1 VIRKLVIA
9 GIVVLAITTLGVG
22 GIYKL
27 LDNAAHRVNQAASQL
42 PSFGNGGPSSG
53 GSGNSGGSGTQGPGP
68 SGQNAGQPPVGSGL
82 SGHYT
87 VQSQPSPGSCHYR
100 VLDAGTGYVLPDPT
114 CTPGAT
120 NPAVTQADL
129 STTIC
134 RKGFTSGIRP
144 PTSITS
150 REKAANK
157 RSYGY
162 TGSSRTGEYDHL
174 ISLELGGSPN
184 DARNLWVE
192 PNRSGATGTNNP
204 KDKVEG
210 QINSLVCNAVHG
222 QPYLPLAVA
231 QRLVA
236 TNWTTAIATAQKD
249 LVTR

>member
-1 VIRKLVIA
+1 MIRKLVIA
-9 GIVVLAITTLGVG
+9 GIVLLAITTLGAT

-27 LDNAAHRVNQAASQL
+27 LDSAAHKVNQAASQL
-42 PSFGNGGPSSG
+42 PSFSNGGTASGNGGTTG
-53 GSGNSGGSGTQGPGP
+53 NQGSGAGT
-68 SGQNAGQPPVGSGL
+68 GQNAGQPPVGSGA

-162 TGSSRTGEYDHL
+162 AGSSRTGEYDHL

-249 LVTR
+249 LVTH